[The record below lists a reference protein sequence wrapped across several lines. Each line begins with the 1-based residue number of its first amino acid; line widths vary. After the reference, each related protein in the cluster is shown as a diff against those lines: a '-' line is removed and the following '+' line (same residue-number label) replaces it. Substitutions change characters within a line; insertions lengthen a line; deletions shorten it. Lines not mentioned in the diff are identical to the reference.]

1 MKKVGL
7 FFGSFNPV
15 HIGHLFI
22 ANYVWQH
29 SDVDEVWMV
38 ISPQNPFK
46 KKDDLWEE
54 ELRLKLLKI
63 AIGEHDHIKV
73 CDIEFELPKPSYTF
87 NTLRE
92 LKNRHPEIAFA
103 LIVGEDIVHSLSNWK
118 KGKELIEE
126 NHFIIYPR
134 KNDIEERI
142 EHDHFEYIDAPRLDI
157 SSTYVRNS
165 LASGKDIRYIVGKD
179 VYDSILELKM
189 GEI

>member
-15 HIGHLFI
+15 HVGHLFI

-29 SDVDEVWMV
+29 TTVDEVWMV

-46 KKDDLWEE
+46 EKRDLWEE
-54 ELRLKLLKI
+54 DVRLQLLNT
-63 AIGEHDHIKV
+63 AIGDHANIKV

-87 NTLRE
+87 DTLIE
-92 LKNRHPEIAFA
+92 LRKRNSDIEFSI
-103 LIVGEDIVHSLSNWK
+103 IVGEDIVRSLSSWK
-118 KGKELIEE
+118 QGEELIEK

-134 KNDIEERI
+134 KNDLGDRP
-142 EHDHFEYIDAPRLDI
+142 EHQNFTYIDAPRLDI

-165 LASGKDIRYIVGKD
+165 LANGKDIRYIVGKE
-179 VYDSILELKM
+179 VYESIQELEM
-189 GEI
+189 F